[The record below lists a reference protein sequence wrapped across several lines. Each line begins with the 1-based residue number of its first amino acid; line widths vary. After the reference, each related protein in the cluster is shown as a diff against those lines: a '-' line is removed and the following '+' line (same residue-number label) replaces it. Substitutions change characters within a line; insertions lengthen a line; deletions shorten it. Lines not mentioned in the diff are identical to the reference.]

1 MLHRLRPTP
10 GLLVARFLTVSILLC
25 AFVAVPLPQFVVLT
39 SAQAVES
46 ECPCEKDRE
55 TSEEVLVV
63 ENSVR
68 RRLKSVGK
76 THVCRAYDTA
86 DNPHKSSSNARQLP
100 ATGGHRL
107 ANGCRAPL
115 LI

>member
-25 AFVAVPLPQFVVLT
+25 AFAAVPLPQFIVLT
-39 SAQAVES
+39 SAHEVES
-46 ECPCEKDRE
+46 ECTCKEDRE
-55 TSEEVLVV
+55 TSEEALIV

-68 RRLKSVGK
+68 RRLRSVGK
-76 THVCRAYDTA
+76 TRVCRVYDTA
-86 DNPHKSSSNARQLP
+86 GKPHKSSSNARQLP